1 MDSFSNLE
9 KEIVI
14 LVAKGYSNR
23 EIAEKLRLAKQTV
36 RNYLSV
42 IYEKVGVHNRVAL
55 SNLAH
60 EWGWA
65 QKDDDDPDK

>member
-1 MDSFSNLE
+1 MDSLSNLE

-36 RNYLSV
+36 RNYLSI
-42 IYEKVGVHNRVAL
+42 IYEKLGVHNRVAL

-60 EWGWA
+60 ERGWV
-65 QKDDDDPDK
+65 QKDDNDLEK